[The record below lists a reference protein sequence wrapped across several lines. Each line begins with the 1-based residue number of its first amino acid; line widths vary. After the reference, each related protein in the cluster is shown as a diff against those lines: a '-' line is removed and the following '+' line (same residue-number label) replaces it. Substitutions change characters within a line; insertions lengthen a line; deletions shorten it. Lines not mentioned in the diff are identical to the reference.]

1 MTNKTT
7 KGKKTMDT
15 YRIEV
20 KALKLIDVQ
29 ASSKEDAIQ
38 KAKESGLN
46 CETTRTENCSKDI
59 SANYHYEDYDFNNA
73 EVSNLG

>member
-1 MTNKTT
+1 ME
-7 KGKKTMDT
+7 T

-46 CETTRTENCSKDI
+46 CVTTRTENCSKDI
-59 SANYHYEDYDFNNA
+59 
-73 EVSNLG
+73 